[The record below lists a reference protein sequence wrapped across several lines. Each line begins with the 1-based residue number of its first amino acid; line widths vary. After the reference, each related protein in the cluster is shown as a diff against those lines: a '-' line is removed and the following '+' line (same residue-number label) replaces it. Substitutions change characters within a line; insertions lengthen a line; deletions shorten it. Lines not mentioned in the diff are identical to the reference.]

1 MKKCYDQLFENAT
14 KKCVKVSYNNQRV
27 SVLYSYFYIC
37 AYRSIAPNF
46 RPFYEWTNFKHLSL
60 HIQQPV
66 ALKHANFAL
75 VCKCYQLVYKKS
87 DFVIWLELIFSFLD
101 SWIWYTQVV
110 FKVTKAVSWYIKKK
124 HHIQNDATTIDPMC
138 NMNIG
143 YVAIWYIIRTNI
155 KRQIFNRMSTRI

>member
-1 MKKCYDQLFENAT
+1 MCQALRKSLTSLCPTFW
-14 KKCVKVSYNNQRV
+14 
-27 SVLYSYFYIC
+27 FYIC
-37 AYRSIAPNF
+37 AYNTVDSHF
-46 RPFYEWTNFKHLSL
+46 RPFFEWTDFEHLSL

-75 VCKCYQLVYKKS
+75 VCKCYRIVYKKS

-101 SWIWYTQVV
+101 SWIWSTQVV
-110 FKVTKAVSWYIKKK
+110 FKITKAVSWYIKER
-124 HHIQNDATTIDPMC
+124 HQIQNDTTTIDPTC

-155 KRQIFNRMSTRI
+155 KCQIFYRMSTRI